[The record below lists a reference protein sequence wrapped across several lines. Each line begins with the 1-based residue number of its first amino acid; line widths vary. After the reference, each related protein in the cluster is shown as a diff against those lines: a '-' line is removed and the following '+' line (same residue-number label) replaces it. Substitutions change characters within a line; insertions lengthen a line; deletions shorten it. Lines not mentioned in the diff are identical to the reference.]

1 MFHALLF
8 ALRPNCAS
16 RQGVGVYSRTE
27 PSGFPRH
34 ETDKHFRDKDI
45 MTAHGTTASASSTSV
60 PVSPG
65 RTPAPD
71 APVSG
76 PAGPNSSGAG
86 NPGAAGRKPAI
97 GFLGLVALIVS
108 SAIGTGIFGVM
119 SQLAQVASPGPAF
132 IAWIFTDI
140 GFAALIIASN
150 NLARKRPDLTSGM
163 FSYAGESFG
172 RFGEFLSGWG
182 YWVSDWLT
190 NIAFCTMLMSAVG
203 TFVPAF
209 AGGQNLPSILAS
221 AALIWAL
228 TLLIARGVESAS
240 VVNTI
245 VTVCK
250 LVPILVFGVAAVLG
264 FKAGLF
270 TSQFWATL
278 SSNAAAAAH
287 TPISAGAVF
296 GQAKNSLLVTVWL
309 MLGIE
314 GAFVMSNRARRKS
327 DAIHA
332 TVAAFVCL
340 ALVYLFISLLPYGV
354 MTRAQLAG
362 LGQPAMGAVMG
373 KLVGGWG
380 EAFINIAL
388 IVSCLGGLL
397 SWTILPTEATTLMA
411 RDHVMPAYWG
421 RLNARRAPQTSLV
434 ITAAI
439 ETAFLLTFLIT
450 SNAYDFCSELDVSA
464 SLVCYL
470 FICVYQIQYSSR
482 HREGWQLAVGI
493 VAAAFQ
499 LVALVLAGWQYTL
512 LIMILYTAGFG
523 FYIAASRGSG
533 RRIGA
538 GEWTAMGVIAAL
550 AAVAVV
556 LTCRGVISV

>member
-1 MFHALLF
+1 M
-8 ALRPNCAS
+8 
-16 RQGVGVYSRTE
+16 YSRTE
-27 PSGFPRH
+27 PSGFPRY

-45 MTAHGTTASASSTSV
+45 MTAHGTTAATPAASASSTSV

-65 RTPAPD
+65 RTP
-71 APVSG
+71 G
-76 PAGPNSSGAG
+76 PADPN
-86 NPGAAGRKPAI
+86 AAGRKPAI
-97 GFLGLVALIVS
+97 GFLGLAALIVS

-119 SQLAQVASPGPAF
+119 SQLAQVASPGPALV
-132 IAWIFTDI
+132 AWIFTDI

-250 LVPILVFGVAAVLG
+250 LAPILVFGVAAVLG

-362 LGQPAMGAVMG
+362 LGQPAMGAVMD
-373 KLVGGWG
+373 KLVGVWG

-397 SWTILPTEATTLMA
+397 SWTILPTEATVLMA

-421 RLNARRAPQTSLV
+421 RLNARRAPRTSLV

-439 ETAFLLTFLIT
+439 ETAFLLTFLVT

-482 HREGWQLAVGI
+482 RREPRERAAHRRRGMDGDGRHRR
-493 VAAAFQ
+493 
-499 LVALVLAGWQYTL
+499 AG
-512 LIMILYTAGFG
+512 
-523 FYIAASRGSG
+523 G
-533 RRIGA
+533 RRRRADLPGRYQRLTAEACGA
-538 GEWTAMGVIAAL
+538 VPRHRFTGNTRWGSRQRSPPAAPIP
-550 AAVAVV
+550 AAVTPTTASND
-556 LTCRGVISV
+556 R